1 MTLPDSIRSILYMLD
16 NTPGGI
22 VTALVT
28 PFRNDESIDFER
40 WENIIEHLIACGIN
54 GLFVIGTGG
63 EFYAM
68 TEAERRD
75 AMRFAIQKVNGRVPV
90 YAHVGAITT
99 RECVALAKHA
109 EEEGADYL
117 VAVTP
122 YYIRPTEDEIVRH
135 FQEICASVK
144 LPLFAYNMP
153 ARTGV
158 TLTPTAVRRIAD
170 SRPNFIGLKDSS
182 GKLEQIRDWLSLGI
196 CVFMGS
202 DNLIYPALEQGCA
215 GAVAACSN
223 VAPKLFVQLFQAWKN
238 GDSSEAERLQGLATE
253 LRGALG
259 LTVAHPLVKEAM
271 ALGGLPAGIS
281 RRPVGLV
288 SDEELAG
295 LRSIIAKLRENDLLP
310 AYTLA

>member
-1 MTLPDSIRSILYMLD
+1 MPHMLE
-16 NTPGGI
+16 NAPAGI

-40 WENIIEHLIACGIN
+40 WESVIEHLIACGID
-54 GLFVIGTGG
+54 GLFAVGTGG

-75 AMRFAIQKVNGRVPV
+75 AMRFVIRKVNGRVPV

-99 RECVALAKHA
+99 RESVALARHA

-122 YYIRPTEDEIVRH
+122 YYVRPTDDEIVRH
-135 FQEICASVK
+135 FQEICAAVK
-144 LPLFAYNMP
+144 LPIFAYNIP

-158 TLTPTAVRRIAD
+158 TLTPPVVRRIVE

-182 GKLEQIRDWLSLGI
+182 GKLEQVRDWLALGI

-238 GDSSEAERLQGLATE
+238 GDFSEAERLQGLAAE
-253 LRGALG
+253 LRGALR
-259 LTVAHPLVKEAM
+259 LTAAHPLIKEAM
-271 ALGGLPAGIS
+271 ALGGLPAGVP
-281 RRPVGLV
+281 RRPAGLI
-288 SDEELAG
+288 SDQELAG
-295 LRSIIAKLRENDLLP
+295 LRSIIEKLRENDLLP